1 MASNKA
7 ERDVHIVDFGGEFR
21 VRPAVAA
28 VKGGTSPAPG
38 GTVSFR
44 NATDY
49 DVTVAFPSGIVLA
62 GDPST
67 QTMKKNK
74 TATFTLDPLPS
85 NDSKVIIYHV
95 VVFTKD
101 GPIVATGESGPRL
114 IIDP

>member
-1 MASNKA
+1 MGNNKA
-7 ERDVHIVDFGGEFR
+7 DRDVHIVDVGGEFR
-21 VRPAVAA
+21 VRPAMAA
-28 VKGGTSPAPG
+28 VKGGTTPAPG

-49 DVTVAFPSGIVLA
+49 DVTVAFPSGIVFA

-74 TATFTLDPLPS
+74 TATFNLDSLPS
-85 NDSKVIIYHV
+85 TDPKVVIYHV

>member
-7 ERDVHIVDFGGEFR
+7 ERDVHIVDVGGEFR

-28 VKGGTSPAPG
+28 VKGGTSAASA

-49 DVTVAFPSGIVLA
+49 EVTVAFPSGIVSA
-62 GDPST
+62 ANSST
-67 QTMKKNK
+67 QTMKKNE
-74 TATFTLDPLPS
+74 TATFNLGPLP
-85 NDSKVIIYHV
+85 NTDPKVVIYHV